1 MLAAFPLLAL
11 PVLLYNLLMLT
22 ISGGF
27 GGAAGQ
33 RLAAPLISLKMASH
47 AVWSISLGDI
57 LIAGAMLILFAELLK
72 SAGTRRIAILNHSLS
87 MILFIIC
94 LIEFLLFPAFATS
107 TFFLIAL
114 MVLLDVLAGFV
125 VTIIAARREVDFHP
139 QGGRC
144 QPSIVK
150 ISTTTRTSRARIEI
164 MDESGM

>member
-1 MLAAFPLLAL
+1 MLAALPLLAL

-27 GGAAGQ
+27 GGDAGK
-33 RLAAPLISLKMASH
+33 RLLMPLINLKMASH
-47 AVWSISLGDI
+47 ALWSISLGDV
-57 LIAGAMLILFAELLK
+57 LIAGSLLILFAELLK

-107 TFFLIAL
+107 IFFLIGL

-125 VTIIAARREVDFHP
+125 VTIIASRREVDF
-139 QGGRC
+139 Q
-144 QPSIVK
+144 
-150 ISTTTRTSRARIEI
+150 AE
-164 MDESGM
+164 

>member
-27 GGAAGQ
+27 GGAGGQ
-33 RLAAPLISLKMASH
+33 RLAQPLISLTMASH
-47 AVWSISLGDI
+47 AVWPISLGDI
-57 LIAGAMLILFAELLK
+57 LIAGSLLILFAELLK

-87 MILFIIC
+87 MILFILC

-107 TFFLIAL
+107 TFFLIGM

-125 VTIIAARREVDFHP
+125 VTIIASRREVDF
-139 QGGRC
+139 
-144 QPSIVK
+144 
-150 ISTTTRTSRARIEI
+150 RA
-164 MDESGM
+164 D

>member
-22 ISGGF
+22 IKGGL
-27 GGAAGQ
+27 GGDGDG
-33 RLAAPLISLKMASH
+33 RLTQPLAKLNMASH
-47 AVWSISLGDI
+47 AVWSISLGDV
-57 LIAGAMLILFAELLK
+57 LIAGSMLILFAELLK
-72 SAGTRRIAILNHSLS
+72 SAGTRRIAILNHSAS

-125 VTIIAARREVDFHP
+125 VTIIAARREVDFRP
-139 QGGRC
+139 
-144 QPSIVK
+144 
-150 ISTTTRTSRARIEI
+150 E
-164 MDESGM
+164 